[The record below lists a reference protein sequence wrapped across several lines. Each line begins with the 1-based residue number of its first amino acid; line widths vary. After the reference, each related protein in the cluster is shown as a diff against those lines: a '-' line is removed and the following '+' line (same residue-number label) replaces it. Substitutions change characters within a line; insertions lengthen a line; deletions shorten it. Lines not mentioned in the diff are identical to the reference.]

1 MKAKNIFIGSM
12 LFMSTLWLAN
22 AHNHG
27 YMDAETTMVE
37 AGTIVDI
44 AVDNPDFSTLVT
56 AVVEA
61 GLVDTLSSEGPF
73 TVFAPTNEAF
83 AALPEGTLE
92 MLLMSENIG
101 MLQDILTYH
110 VLPGD
115 VRAGALQRWLGTST
129 VEWSEVRFEMVDG
142 KWYINGAE
150 IISTDIV
157 AENGVIHVID
167 NVILPPVGMMEMEM
181 QKEMIEVMLNEEEM
195 ILIENFDIALNNLL
209 SGRHTNIQNRLI
221 NRVLSTIDIS
231 LATRDLTE
239 SQVNMLS
246 YLRLHI
252 MMM

>member
-1 MKAKNIFIGSM
+1 
-12 LFMSTLWLAN
+12 
-22 AHNHG
+22 
-27 YMDAETTMVE
+27 
-37 AGTIVDI
+37 
-44 AVDNPDFSTLVT
+44 
-56 AVVEA
+56 
-61 GLVDTLSSEGPF
+61 
-73 TVFAPTNEAF
+73 
-83 AALPEGTLE
+83 
-92 MLLMSENIG
+92 
-101 MLQDILTYH
+101 
-110 VLPGD
+110 
-115 VRAGALQRWLGTST
+115 
-129 VEWSEVRFEMVDG
+129 MVDG

-221 NRVLSTIDIS
+221 NRVLSTIDII

>member
-1 MKAKNIFIGSM
+1 
-12 LFMSTLWLAN
+12 
-22 AHNHG
+22 
-27 YMDAETTMVE
+27 MDAETTMVE

-115 VRAGALQRWLGTST
+115 VRAGALQR
-129 VEWSEVRFEMVDG
+129 
-142 KWYINGAE
+142 
-150 IISTDIV
+150 
-157 AENGVIHVID
+157 
-167 NVILPPVGMMEMEM
+167 
-181 QKEMIEVMLNEEEM
+181 
-195 ILIENFDIALNNLL
+195 
-209 SGRHTNIQNRLI
+209 
-221 NRVLSTIDIS
+221 
-231 LATRDLTE
+231 
-239 SQVNMLS
+239 
-246 YLRLHI
+246 
-252 MMM
+252 